1 MTSVKGGTLASAVT
15 MRAKLNKDGLM
26 DIDTYQTWARSIA
39 DAPALLYSEVGS
51 KSKDFF
57 RGFFFAGQKNP
68 SCLAPLVSNC
78 RTGLLMSLCV
88 PFLLRPAAARRYARS
103 LARGRRQ
110 RKDRQHQAGHG
121 GLRGRVQRVQ
131 V

>member
-1 MTSVKGGTLASAVT
+1 MVDKVMTSVKGGTLASAVT

-57 RGFFFAGQKNP
+57 RGFFCRP
-68 SCLAPLVSNC
+68 EEPELSCALGVQLSYGTFDEP
-78 RTGLLMSLCV
+78 
-88 PFLLRPAAARRYARS
+88 LRPISSATSRGPSIRS
-103 LARGRRQ
+103 FPCTRPTPT
-110 RKDRQHQAGHG
+110 
-121 GLRGRVQRVQ
+121 
-131 V
+131 